1 MLDVILGALGAG
13 FFWTCVSIVAYKATV
28 EYS

>member
-1 MLDVILGALGAG
+1 MLDVILGGLGAA
-13 FFWTCVSIVAYKATV
+13 FFWSCVSIIAFMATR

>member
-13 FFWTCVSIVAYKATV
+13 FFWICVSIIAFMATR